1 MKNISIAIQIFI
13 VSLLSNPNVINAQS
27 TWQKLANF
35 NDANAGVWMSSSA
48 NLNYVITSDRWIYHN
63 NNTSNEWIPF
73 VTVPSFYNVGSIKA
87 SQVSNRVFC
96 LTSSS
101 GIAYTD
107 NFGAS
112 WQNNNLNSGGGTSGF
127 GATILAYGLNGTTV
141 LISTIGAISGT
152 IQNNL
157 FVSNNNGTTFSSL
170 PALNFYPTGF
180 HFLDNNQVLSNTA
193 NGVFK
198 STNINA
204 SGSWTQIGLAGMEVT
219 DLKIDGT
226 TIYASVKD
234 NNTGK
239 VYKSSNSGQDW
250 IELTGLPANTNV
262 PKIAYDAIN
271 QRLIAI
277 TTSGVFVY
285 QSNVWTNISP
295 INSAHE
301 LILTGN
307 QTALFCGVRVNG
319 ILKVDATTLAVEPIN
334 NGLIINSDLM
344 AVSADNQMYT
354 ASSNTS
360 FLSKLNLNNL
370 TWTSQTMRED
380 LDFTRNISMG
390 VANDGQCVIGGMHFI
405 AKTANQGATI
415 TTIADDFTA
424 PLAPVY
430 DILFPQKMFLGNNG
444 SISMVQHTVQDYI
457 DYSPD
462 MGATW
467 SILFQNVSGQFPAF
481 LNFDKVCSGLQN
493 HYILGTSMQNGQ
505 NSIAFSSNQGA
516 TWSTLP
522 NPPSLVRDMFIDRF
536 DQLYAVT
543 NTSIYSL
550 NTTSQQWTAL
560 NINLGATASNKVIEV
575 KFDYNNKMYVLI
587 RSTTTPF
594 NEEGMYV
601 LNEDGTT
608 FTQTPFEIV
617 NGQTLAFKN
626 LSFSDNNT
634 PVAMTSLA
642 NRDFEI
648 EGIYFF
654 KEGPFLGQ
662 VSNEIPNLIVYP
674 NPASTSVH
682 IPSLENRTTTAQ
694 LITISGQIIPIAIVD
709 GTFDVS
715 QFSNGFY
722 LLKINAEEASKTI
735 KLIIKH

>member
-1 MKNISIAIQIFI
+1 MKNITSTIQIFI
-13 VSLLSNPNVINAQS
+13 ISLLISPSVINAQS

-35 NDANAGVWMSSSA
+35 NDANAGVWMSSSPSF
-48 NLNYVITSDRWIYHN
+48 NYVITSDRWIYHN
-63 NNTSNEWIPF
+63 DNTSNEWVPF

-112 WQNNNLNSGGGTSGF
+112 WQSNNLNSGGGNSGF

-141 LISTIGAISGT
+141 LISTIGTISGN

-170 PALNFYPTGF
+170 PTLNFYPTGF

-193 NGVFK
+193 DGVFK
-198 STNINA
+198 STNINEA
-204 SGSWTQIGLAGMEVT
+204 GSWTQIGLAGMEVT
-219 DLKIDGT
+219 DIKINGT

-239 VYKSSNSGQDW
+239 VYKSNNSGQDW
-250 IELTGLPANTNV
+250 MEITGLPANTNV
-262 PKIAYDAIN
+262 PKIAFDATN
-271 QRLIAI
+271 QRLFAT
-277 TTSGVFVY
+277 TTSGVFLY
-285 QSNVWTNISP
+285 QNNAWSTIST
-295 INSAHE
+295 INKAHE
-301 LILTGN
+301 IILTAN
-307 QTALFCGVRVNG
+307 QTTLFCGIRVNG

-370 TWTSQTMRED
+370 TWTSQTLGEN
-380 LDFTRNISMG
+380 LDFTRNLSL
-390 VANDGQCVIGGMHFI
+390 ATASDGQCVIGGMHFI
-405 AKTANQGATI
+405 AKTANQGTTI
-415 TTIADDFTA
+415 TTIANDTTA
-424 PLAPVY
+424 PVAPVY
-430 DILFPQKMFLGNNG
+430 NILFPQKMFLGNNG
-444 SISMVQHTVQDYI
+444 SISMIQHSVQDYI

-467 SILFQNVSGQFPAF
+467 SVLFQNISGQFPAF
-481 LNFDKVCSGLQN
+481 LNFTKVCSGLQN
-493 HYILGTSMQNGQ
+493 HYILGSSLQTAQ
-505 NSIAFSSNQGA
+505 NSIAISSNQGA
-516 TWSTLP
+516 TWSTVP
-522 NPPSLVRDMFIDRF
+522 NPPSSIKDIFIDRF
-536 DQLYAVT
+536 DKLYAVT
-543 NTSIYSL
+543 NTAIYSFDAS
-550 NTTSQQWTAL
+550 SQQWTPL
-560 NINLGATASNKVIEV
+560 NINLSSAASNKVVEV
-575 KFDYNNKMYVLI
+575 KFDYNNKIHVLI

-601 LNEDGTT
+601 LNQDNTT
-608 FTQTPFEIV
+608 FTHTPFEIQ

-626 LSFSDNNT
+626 LSFSNNNT

-654 KEGPFLGQ
+654 KEGAFLGQ
-662 VSNEIPNLIVYP
+662 TSNEIPTLLVYP
-674 NPASTSVH
+674 NPASTTVH
-682 IPSLENRTTTAQ
+682 IPALQNKTISAQ
-694 LITISGQIIPIAIVD
+694 LVTISGQTLPITITD
-709 GTFDVS
+709 GFFNVS
-715 QFSNGFY
+715 QIANGFY
-722 LLKINAEEASKTI
+722 LLKINTEEASKTI